1 MLDNLPPNLRHW
13 GSIAIL
19 AIGLIWVWY
28 NPDILFEDTE
38 QIRPTSTSQQAK
50 KPKPGKTVSS
60 KSAGETGFD
69 FYVLALSWSPS
80 FCATKKQGA
89 KYPKYQC
96 GGKRF
101 FSFIVHG
108 LWPQFEKGWPADCKT
123 NQRKVQN
130 ALAQSMLDIMPG
142 QGLIRHQWSKHGTC
156 SGLGQRAYFAK
167 VRAAYDKIRF
177 PARYRLNDKYL
188 NVSPGEVERAFQLEN
203 PGLKDNAIAVTCHKR
218 RLREVRICFSK
229 SLEFRAC
236 KEVDKNSCRKSKIT
250 MPPVR
255 GT

>member
-1 MLDNLPPNLRHW
+1 MFDNLPPNLRRW
-13 GSIAIL
+13 GSVAIL

-28 NPDILFEDTE
+28 NPDILFEETE
-38 QIRPTSTSQQAK
+38 TSRPTSTSQQAK
-50 KPKPGKTVSS
+50 KPRADKTVSS
-60 KSAGETGFD
+60 KTTGETGFD

-80 FCATKKQGA
+80 FCATKKQDS
-89 KYPKYQC
+89 KYQC

-108 LWPQFEKGWPADCKT
+108 LWPQYEKGWPADCKT

-130 ALAQSMLDIMPG
+130 GLAQSMLDIMPG

-167 VRAAYDKIRF
+167 VRDAYDKIRF
-177 PARYRLNDKYL
+177 PARFRLNDKYL
-188 NVSPGEVERAFQLEN
+188 NVSPAEVERAFQLEN
-203 PGLKDNAIAVTCHKR
+203 PGLEDNAIAVTCHKR

-236 KEVDKNSCRKSKIT
+236 AEVDRNSCRKSKIT

>member
-1 MLDNLPPNLRHW
+1 MLDNLPPHVKRW
-13 GSIAIL
+13 GSVVIL
-19 AIGLIWVWY
+19 AIGFAWLWY
-28 NPDILFEDTE
+28 HPDILYEDPVSS
-38 QIRPTSTSQQAK
+38 RPTSTSQPSSEQAK
-50 KPKPGKTVSS
+50 TTIE
-60 KSAGETGFD
+60 AGFD

-89 KYPKYQC
+89 KYQC

-108 LWPQFEKGWPADCKT
+108 LWPQFEKGWPANCKT
-123 NQRKVQN
+123 NQKKVQN
-130 ALAQSMLDIMPG
+130 QLALSMLDIMPG

-156 SGLGQRAYFAK
+156 SGLEQRAYFEK
-167 VRAAYDKIRF
+167 VRRAYDKIRV

-188 NVSPGEVERAFQLEN
+188 NVSPNEVERAFQLEN

-218 RLREVRICFSK
+218 RLREVRICLSK

-236 KEVDKNSCRKSKIT
+236 AEVNKNACRKSKIT

>member
-1 MLDNLPPNLRHW
+1 MLDKLPPNIRRW

-19 AIGLIWVWY
+19 AIGLVWIWY
-28 NPDILFEDTE
+28 NPDVLFEDPEYSRPAPTE
-38 QIRPTSTSQQAK
+38 QTSGKQA
-50 KPKPGKTVSS
+50 GKEERNSS
-60 KSAGETGFD
+60 KSEAGFD

-80 FCATKKQGA
+80 FCATRKQGA
-89 KYPKYQC
+89 KFPKYQC

-108 LWPQFEKGWPADCKT
+108 LWPQFEKGWPANCKT
-123 NQRKVQN
+123 NQRNVRN
-130 ALAQSMLDIMPG
+130 NIAQSMLDIMPG

-156 SGLGQRAYFAK
+156 SGLGQKAYFAK

-188 NVSPGEVERAFQLEN
+188 NVSPDEVERAFQLEN
-203 PGLKDNAIAVTCHKR
+203 PGLNDNAIAVTCHKR

-229 SLEFRAC
+229 SLKFRAC
-236 KEVDKNSCRKSKIT
+236 KEVNKNSCRKPKIT